1 MLPSSGM
8 TVDDEPDSGS
18 PSRVSAP
25 PAWSTQSKVLL
36 VLGVAAVLGAL
47 VLRFWTT
54 SDLWFDEALSVNIAK
69 LPFDRIPEALRH
81 DGHPPLYYFLLHP
94 WLSIFGTGDFASRAF
109 SGIFAVAALPLAWF
123 AGKRLGGRAMA
134 VTAVLVLAASPF
146 AIRYA
151 TEARMYS
158 MVIFLV
164 LAGYLAL
171 RRALE
176 RPNLE
181 RLALVALIAAALALS
196 QYWNIFLL
204 GVVVLGLAA
213 RAWRGRGTPDL
224 AATRRVLV
232 ATLVGC
238 AVFAVWLPSFVTQV
252 RHTGTPWGEPQFPWV
267 ALARSFMAFAGSD
280 QDGEAFVLLFVLVL
294 FALLA
299 VFAKALDGRRLE
311 VDLRTQPAVRW
322 EGATALGAF
331 AVAAGISYV
340 GGSTFEP
347 RYAATVLP
355 LFLLLVA
362 FGTMAFADQRVR
374 VGAVIV
380 VVALGLAGGV
390 RAATTERTQ
399 AGQVASIIKAEA
411 KPGDVVAYC
420 PDQVGPAVSRLL
432 ADTHGLVQMT
442 FPDGARPE
450 RVNWTDYIDRINAA
464 DPSAFAARVM
474 KRAGGGTVWYV
485 NVPLAKT
492 ARACNAIGAVLD
504 AERPGAVRVSPD
516 PDIFELVGLTEHRAS

>member
-1 MLPSSGM
+1 M
-8 TVDDEPDSGS
+8 TVDDAPDSGS

-25 PAWSTQSKVLL
+25 RSWSAASTVLF
-36 VLGVAAVLGAL
+36 VLAVAAVLGAIA
-47 VLRFWTT
+47 LRFFTT

-69 LPFDRIPEALRH
+69 LPLDRIPEALRH

-109 SGIFAVAALPLAWF
+109 SGIFGVAALPLAWF
-123 AGKRLGGRAMA
+123 AGKRLGGRAMGA
-134 VTAVLVLAASPF
+134 TTVLVLAASPF

-158 MVIFLV
+158 MVIVLV

-176 RPNLE
+176 RATLG

-204 GVVVLGLAA
+204 GVVVLGLGVKFWRERGAPEA
-213 RAWRGRGTPDL
+213 R
-224 AATRRVLV
+224 ATRRVLI

-238 AVFAVWLPSFVTQV
+238 AAFAVWLPSFITQV

-280 QDGEAFVLLFVLVL
+280 QNGEAFVLLFVLVL
-294 FALLA
+294 LAFLA

-322 EGATALGAF
+322 EGATALAAF
-331 AVAAGISYV
+331 LVAAGISYV

-362 FGTMAFADQRVR
+362 FGTMSFADQRVR
-374 VGAVIV
+374 IGAVIV

-399 AGQVASIIKAEA
+399 AGQVADVIKAGA

-432 ADTHGLVQMT
+432 QDTPGLVQMT

-450 RVNWTDYIDRINAA
+450 RVNWTDYVDRINAA
-464 DPSAFAARVM
+464 DPSAFAARVER
-474 KRAGGGTVWYV
+474 RAGSGTIWFV

-492 ARACNAIGAVLD
+492 ARACLAVGAALD
-504 AERPGAVRVSPD
+504 EARTRIPGVAAD
-516 PDIFELVGLTEHRAS
+516 ANFFELIGLSEYRAP